1 MKHQNTAETYFH
13 SAQHNPIHCRHLVV
27 RGREFGSWVI
37 ADPLRTGSMG
47 VFEMISD
54 RIAGLQR
61 AVFNTIGWSEV
72 DLNGRHAVVVGGGRG
87 IGYSLVKLLVE
98 AGCIVHVIDV
108 HQKSLTKIETEFQF
122 LKTKS
127 VRTYTVDVADE
138 QSFED
143 AANKI
148 KVDIAPDFISILV
161 HSVAVVNNCSV
172 DELSPEQLLTIFRVN
187 LFSWYY

>member
-108 HQKSLTKIETEFQF
+108 HQKSLTKIGKLTYFGRCSFNGLNFIRDVVCMNLECNITRIAE
-122 LKTKS
+122 LLCRNRVS
-127 VRTYTVDVADE
+127 V
-138 QSFED
+138 FE
-143 AANKI
+143 NQI
-148 KVDIAPDFISILV
+148 
-161 HSVAVVNNCSV
+161 CSNIY
-172 DELSPEQLLTIFRVN
+172 S
-187 LFSWYY
+187 